1 MRLFATVTR
10 RTAASRV
17 RVPGIVLAAIACLQL
32 VACGRGSAPQGAAGT
47 PPPPPVQVITVE
59 PRDVPIFREFV
70 GQTRGKQDV
79 DVRARVQGY
88 LQSINFEQGSEV
100 KAGDLLFTLDKR
112 PYEAELAQA
121 RAAEAQ
127 LRSQY
132 QQAASDAK
140 RYTELKETGVIA
152 RQQAEQS
159 VSQASAAAAALDAQR
174 AVVKARQ
181 VDLTFTDVRAPI
193 SGRISLTPYSVGD
206 LVGTGAGTEKP
217 LATISDLTRVR
228 VRFSISEADYLR
240 YVNASLQGTQNP
252 QTVREQN
259 LQLTLADG
267 SIYPHLGAIVTAD
280 NAIDPATGTLT
291 VEAEFANPEGILRT
305 GQYAKV
311 RVTPGVLK
319 GAIVVPARAVQEQQG
334 ITSVAVVGPDN
345 RVQMRTVQVGERSAD
360 NWAITSGLEAGERV
374 IVEGLT
380 RVSAGAV
387 VNPEEVKLAQAPA
400 DSASPPSPAPAQPST
415 P

>member
-1 MRLFATVTR
+1 
-10 RTAASRV
+10 
-17 RVPGIVLAAIACLQL
+17 
-32 VACGRGSAPQGAAGT
+32 
-47 PPPPPVQVITVE
+47 VITVE